1 MSFTLSLGP
10 VANMQT
16 ITAAWSTL
24 TEAMEAHA
32 ALVLDLSDLA
42 DVDLT
47 MVQLVETA
55 RQHAVRDSRALR
67 LSAPANPAVT
77 ALLRR
82 AGFLTDPSPETLD
95 FWFHG
100 ERPQ

>member
-16 ITAAWSTL
+16 ITTAWSNM
-24 TEAMEAHA
+24 TESLEAHA
-32 ALVLDLSDLA
+32 AMVLDLSDLV
-42 DVDLT
+42 DVDLSL
-47 MVQLVETA
+47 VQLVEAA
-55 RQHAVRDSRALR
+55 RQHALRDSRALR

-82 AGFLTDPSPETLD
+82 AGFLTDPSTETLD

-100 ERPQ
+100 ELPQ

>member
-32 ALVLDLSDLA
+32 ALVL
-42 DVDLT
+42 T
-47 MVQLVETA
+47 
-55 RQHAVRDSRALR
+55 R
-67 LSAPANPAVT
+67 P
-77 ALLRR
+77 
-82 AGFLTDPSPETLD
+82 TL
-95 FWFHG
+95 
-100 ERPQ
+100 PMST